1 MFVPKNHEITM
12 RCPVCFNRDI
22 DVLMKL
28 DTTDNKYKCLKCSF
42 QGSEANVREYYDYLK
57 SKFLWIDKRIIT
69 DAYDKL

>member
-28 DTTDNKYKCLKCSF
+28 DEDVYKCQKCSF
-42 QGSEANVREYYDYLK
+42 FGTDPEIRAYYHYLQKKFQGIS
-57 SKFLWIDKRIIT
+57 KRITVDDYEAI
-69 DAYDKL
+69 

>member
-28 DTTDNKYKCLKCSF
+28 EDGRYKCLKCSY
-42 QGSEANVREYYDYLK
+42 QGTEPEVREYYKYLK
-57 SKFLWIDKRIIT
+57 KKFGLIGTRIT
-69 DAYDKL
+69 LEDYDKV